1 MREHELAMA
10 MGHVVVVESLPEA
23 VNRLIE
29 GLLELWPTP
38 KHAPPDITEA
48 LMRLQRAASN
58 ANVLGTTQAVFPTE
72 ADPTGPFFAY
82 TVGLHDRGH
91 PEFILCGLDHDTAH
105 HVLRE
110 LAVRVISGET
120 FKAGRYADVLA
131 GDYEV
136 ELRPVPRTTVDS
148 LLRVAQAHAKADVD
162 AFQVFW
168 PGDDGRLPPDCEQKY
183 IDMQELER

>member
-1 MREHELAMA
+1 MSRTNGEEKGPTHATAEMYDRYMDRVDALVKVHGWMA
-10 MGHVVVVESLPEA
+10 
-23 VNRLIE
+23 
-29 GLLELWPTP
+29 
-38 KHAPPDITEA
+38 
-48 LMRLQRAASN
+48 
-58 ANVLGTTQAVFPTE
+58 QAVFPTE
-72 ADPTGPFFAY
+72 ADPTGPFFTY

-91 PEFILCGLDHDTAH
+91 PEFIICGLDHETAH

-120 FKAGRYADVLA
+120 FKAGRYGDVLA

-136 ELRPVPRTTVDS
+136 ELRPVPRTTVDN
-148 LLRVAQAHAKADVD
+148 LLRVAQAHAKADVE

-168 PGDDGRLPPDCEQKY
+168 PGDDGKLPPDCEQKY